1 MSKKTI
7 EHAVDVLRD
16 MKEEI
21 YGEFIEDSFI
31 FRNFNYDTAR
41 ETGFSVSLT
50 LSKWEY
56 YHSTILE
63 MWRKWLE
70 AEEYVVSVSQNQ
82 LIITFNVMY

>member
-21 YGEFIEDSFI
+21 YGEFIKDSFI
-31 FRNFNYDTAR
+31 YRIFDFEKAR
-41 ETGFSVSLT
+41 ETGFAVDLT
-50 LSKWEY
+50 MCKGVG

-70 AEEYVVSVSQNQ
+70 ADYYEVSVSRNQ
-82 LIITFNVMY
+82 LKITFKFMY